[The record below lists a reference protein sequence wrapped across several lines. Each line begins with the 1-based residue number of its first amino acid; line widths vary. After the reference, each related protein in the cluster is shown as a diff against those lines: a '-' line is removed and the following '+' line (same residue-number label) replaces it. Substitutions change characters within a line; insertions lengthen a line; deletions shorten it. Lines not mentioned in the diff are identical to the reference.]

1 MPPTQTSGMTL
12 RVLEALAEAGVITTE
27 QVYIIE
33 EQASGETGGP
43 GRDVISRG
51 LATEADVAAVLEDS
65 LGVPRVELQSYA
77 PDDSALELVPAALA
91 REMGVL
97 PLFEIEG
104 VLTVAIG
111 QAADVFDLDGLAERL
126 DLEVEAVLA
135 DPKALQEAL
144 DQHYPEAADGAAA
157 ADTEDTSEASGRGQA
172 ETAADEAA
180 SASESGSPEAET
192 VAEAADES
200 PAPGAG
206 EPGSGG
212 SPEAEAHTAGV
223 TPDHAHTL
231 DDLDLASPID
241 LDVLAVADPSRTM
254 LLVAEILERAVR
266 LGATKVHIA
275 PDAGNFT
282 VAFRANGRLSQVASA
297 PISLQGPLVEA
308 VRAFVGVPKPALGQ
322 PSVGRMR
329 CEIAGKLVMLSLSA
343 VRTAAGQRV
352 VVSIDEGDTMPPPL
366 SDIGLPEDEAR
377 ALESIIERRSGLLL
391 VVSPIGEGA
400 SETYYSVLAHAALM
414 GRTSYSV
421 ERSITR
427 AIPGV
432 AQVGVLPGSPVAP
445 AAYLSAGFGQDTDVI
460 AIDPL
465 ENATDVRLAIEAAAA
480 GKLVVATFAASSATK
495 AISRFLEMGVDS
507 TSLASALLV
516 VVAQRLVSTV
526 CPECAAEDESGIAES
541 LPGNHTG
548 VRGQVGA
555 GCGACHDS
563 GHGGVTRLFE
573 VLPIT
578 EPLRTAIEHEHEQPV
593 LAEVA
598 LARGMRSFGEDALE
612 KLKSGSVSAS
622 ELNRVLRFAE

>member
-1 MPPTQTSGMTL
+1 MTL
-12 RVLEALAEAGVITTE
+12 RVLEALAEAGVITAE

-33 EQASGETGGP
+33 EQASGEAGGP

-77 PDDSALELVPAALA
+77 PDDTALELVPAALA
-91 REMGVL
+91 REMSVL

-135 DPKALQEAL
+135 DPEAL
-144 DQHYPEAADGAAA
+144 AEALEQHYPEGADGAGADA
-157 ADTEDTSEASGRGQA
+157 ADMSEASGRDR
-172 ETAADEAA
+172 AAASDEAT
-180 SASESGSPEAET
+180 SVSESESPEAESGD
-192 VAEAADES
+192 EAADES
-200 PAPGAG
+200 SATSAEAP
-206 EPGSGG
+206 ESGSP
-212 SPEAEAHTAGV
+212 PEAEAHTAWV
-223 TPDHAHTL
+223 MSDHAHAL
-231 DDLDLASPID
+231 DDLDVSSPID

-275 PDAGNFT
+275 PDGSNFT
-282 VAFRANGRLSQVASA
+282 VAFRADGLLSQAASA

-308 VRAFVGVPKPALGQ
+308 VRAFAGVPKPALGQ

-329 CEIAGKLVMLSLSA
+329 CEIAGKLVTLSLSA
-343 VRTAAGQRV
+343 VRTTAGQRL

-366 SDIGLPEDEAR
+366 SEIGLPEDEVC

-432 AQVGVLPGSPVAP
+432 AQVGVMQGSPVAP
-445 AAYLSAGFGQDTDVI
+445 AAFLSAGIGQDTDVI

-465 ENATDVRLAIEAAAA
+465 ENATDVRLAIEAAVA

-495 AISRFLEMGVDS
+495 AVSRFLEMGVDS

-526 CPECAAEDESGIAES
+526 CPACAAEDESGIAEL
-541 LPGNHTG
+541 LPGNDTG
-548 VRGQVGA
+548 ARGQVGA
-555 GCGACHDS
+555 GCSACHDS
-563 GHGGVTRLFE
+563 GHAGVTRLFE

-612 KLKSGSVSAS
+612 KLRSGSVSAS

>member
-104 VLTVAIG
+104 VLTVAVG

-135 DPKALQEAL
+135 DPKALKEAL
-144 DQHYPEAADGAAA
+144 DQHYPEAAEGAAA
-157 ADTEDTSEASGRGQA
+157 ADTKDTSEASGRGQA
-172 ETAADEAA
+172 ETASDEAA
-180 SASESGSPEAET
+180 SASESESPEAESVT
-192 VAEAADES
+192 ESSASSADALAS
-200 PAPGAG
+200 AG
-206 EPGSGG
+206 P
-212 SPEAEAHTAGV
+212 PEAEAHTAGV
-223 TPDHAHTL
+223 TSEHAHTL

-282 VAFRANGRLSQVASA
+282 VAFRADGRLSQVASA

-329 CEIAGKLVMLSLSA
+329 CEIAGKLVTLSLSA

-377 ALESIIERRSGLLL
+377 ALELIIERRSGLLL

-526 CPECAAEDESGIAES
+526 CPACAADDESGIAES
-541 LPGNHTG
+541 LPGNDTE

-555 GCGACHDS
+555 GCSACHDS